1 MFGLISKL
9 WHNCEVHHFPIFSVH
24 AVNVL
29 WPRGFM
35 FGALT
40 QVGALGNSGLPYA
53 CTPKCA
59 NYDCISSVYNAGC
72 FPSAVAEVSSRT
84 AE

>member
-1 MFGLISKL
+1 
-9 WHNCEVHHFPIFSVH
+9 
-24 AVNVL
+24 
-29 WPRGFM
+29 M